1 MNRAMSDQ
9 HPSHRFHSR
18 GFLRAVHLLC
28 PVALALCVVVAA
40 HQPQP
45 VSRDGLLGAL
55 RIGGL
60 TEKELADIVVD
71 RGVRFRLTP
80 EIEQE
85 IRSTGASDTFI
96 DAVKRS
102 YRPAGGVAPV
112 SPGPPPLEPTPST
125 PGPKGDSPFPGAT
138 TSSPPPPARDAPPP
152 PWEQP
157 GPAMSKGQIVIL
169 LQSGMP
175 SPRVRR
181 MVEVRGVDFRWTPS
195 LDPEFQTAGASPV
208 LIEAVRTSGSAKL
221 PPKPE
226 EAPGEPLAP
235 GATSASPTTES
246 LLAQGY
252 RPLPARK
259 ALDFDPYANQGRF
272 DLRLWVDHVQ
282 EVFIQGATVVHKH
295 LSNQPGRNAGTEYT
309 QGIPQK
315 PLQSFEVKKRKG
327 RGKFVVLAKPTE
339 ENGYSARIRIYDFK
353 GGEGQYHLQITWKH

>member
-1 MNRAMSDQ
+1 MNRTMSHQ
-9 HPSHRFHSR
+9 HPSHRFRSR

-28 PVALALCVVVAA
+28 PVALALCVVAA
-40 HQPQP
+40 AQQPQP

-55 RIGGL
+55 KIGGL

-175 SPRVRR
+175 SP
-181 MVEVRGVDFRWTPS
+181 
-195 LDPEFQTAGASPV
+195 
-208 LIEAVRTSGSAKL
+208 
-221 PPKPE
+221 
-226 EAPGEPLAP
+226 
-235 GATSASPTTES
+235 
-246 LLAQGY
+246 
-252 RPLPARK
+252 PA
-259 ALDFDPYANQGRF
+259 
-272 DLRLWVDHVQ
+272 
-282 EVFIQGATVVHKH
+282 
-295 LSNQPGRNAGTEYT
+295 
-309 QGIPQK
+309 IPQ
-315 PLQSFEVKKRKG
+315 RG
-327 RGKFVVLAKPTE
+327 RARAGK
-339 ENGYSARIRIYDFK
+339 
-353 GGEGQYHLQITWKH
+353 

>member
-1 MNRAMSDQ
+1 MSHQ
-9 HPSHRFHSR
+9 HPPHGFRSR
-18 GFLRAVHLLC
+18 GLLRAIHLLC
-28 PVALALCVVVAA
+28 PVALALCVVAA
-40 HQPQP
+40 AQQPQP

-55 RIGGL
+55 KIGGL

-71 RGVRFRLTP
+71 RGVRFQLTP
-80 EIEQE
+80 EIAQE
-85 IRSTGASDTFI
+85 IRSAGASDTFI
-96 DAVKRS
+96 DVVKRS
-102 YRPAGGVAPV
+102 YRPAGGAAPPPPGPV
-112 SPGPPPLEPTPST
+112 SPGPSPPEPTPST
-125 PGPKGDSPFPGAT
+125 AGPKGGSPFPGAT
-138 TSSPPPPARDAPPP
+138 PPPPPPPPPDAAPP

-175 SPRVRR
+175 SPRVQR
-181 MVEVRGVDFRWTPS
+181 MVEVRGVDFRWAPS
-195 LDPEFQTAGASPV
+195 LDPEFQTAGASPS
-208 LIEAVRTSGSAKL
+208 LIEAVRTAGSANL
-221 PPKPE
+221 PPK
-226 EAPGEPLAP
+226 PGEPLAP
-235 GATSASPTTES
+235 GPPTTES

-282 EVFIQGATVVHKH
+282 EVFIQGTTVVHKH